1 MKKVVFILKGDPF
14 SWKSHEALRVGMA
27 VGINAEVHF
36 VFLKDGVYTI
46 SRWSPDSLGIV
57 GFERLLENIDYVNVR
72 LYAED
77 LSLEERGLKKED
89 LRKEVHVISMEEIKE
104 LIASS
109 EAVFVW

>member
-27 VGINAEVHF
+27 VGMNCEVHF
-36 VFLKDGVYTI
+36 VFLKDGVYAL
-46 SRWSPDSLGIV
+46 SRWEPESIGIV
-57 GFERLLENIDYVNVR
+57 GFERLLENMDYVNVK

-77 LSLEERGLKKED
+77 LSLEERGLGQED
-89 LRKEVHVISMEEIKE
+89 LKKAVQVVSMEEIKE
-104 LIASS
+104 LIASA